1 MSKKS
6 LKTNQ
11 LTFIVSLL
19 VLFSCV
25 LSIGEVNTNCDKSCS
40 TCEIGN
46 PNKCTGTEC
55 GNGYTSSDDLQEDP
69 TGCKEKSSGG
79 GGSIFFWF
87 FCCCCCCCCSGCCI
101 ALAIAMV
108 YGLGKQGARPR
119 YNQTAAMYNYNQ
131 QRFNNGGYPNNQM
144 GGGPMNMNPNQ
155 SQMGGMA
162 LNYNPNVGPAPI
174 PFNPNP
180 QVYSPPQIQ
189 QINMPPPQQQQN
201 QFNQPIPLMP
211 HGKNPSPVF

>member
-1 MSKKS
+1 MSIKS
-6 LKTNQ
+6 KNTNQ

-19 VLFSCV
+19 LLFSCV

-40 TCEIGN
+40 TCEMGN
-46 PNKCTGTEC
+46 PNKCIEC
-55 GNGYTSSDDLQEDP
+55 DSGYTKSNDLQEHP
-69 TGCKEKSSGG
+69 TGCKTSSGG
-79 GGSIFFWF
+79 GGSVFFWF

-108 YGLGKQGARPR
+108 YGLGQQGARPR
-119 YNQTAAMYNYNQ
+119 YNQTAAMNNYNQ
-131 QRFNNGGYPNNQM
+131 QGFNNGGYPNNQM
-144 GGGPMNMNPNQ
+144 GGGPNNMSMNPNQ

-162 LNYNPNVGPAPI
+162 LNYNPNIGPAPI

-189 QINMPPPQQQQN
+189 QINMPPQLQQQN
-201 QFNQPIPLMP
+201 QQHQPIPLMP